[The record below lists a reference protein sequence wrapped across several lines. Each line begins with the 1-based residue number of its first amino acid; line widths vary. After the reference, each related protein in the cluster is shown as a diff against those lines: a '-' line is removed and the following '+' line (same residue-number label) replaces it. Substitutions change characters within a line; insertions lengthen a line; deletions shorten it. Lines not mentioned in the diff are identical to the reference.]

1 MKDTDT
7 KGAPGVG
14 QSGASPLGL
23 ARTAIRYWAILGG
36 FLIIALVLMTT
47 SSVISGFIFDKP
59 FPGDFELVELGVA
72 VAAFSFLPFCQLT
85 GANVTVDIFTAWA
98 SPRLV
103 DVFKLVSSLAAGA
116 FGGLLITTMYDGMEY
131 YRQYSE
137 VTPILEVPI
146 WSVFPPILF
155 SLALLV
161 IASLITF
168 MEAIRDILRPAS
180 QSL

>member
-1 MKDTDT
+1 MKDPDT
-7 KGAPGVG
+7 NGATGSG
-14 QSGASPLGL
+14 RSGASPLWL
-23 ARTAIRYWAILGG
+23 ARVAIRSWAILGG

-47 SSVISGFIFDKP
+47 ASVISGFLFDKP

-72 VAAFSFLPFCQLT
+72 VAVFSFLPFCQLT

-103 DVFKLVSSLAAGA
+103 DGFKLVSSLIAGA
-116 FGGLLITTMYDGMEY
+116 FALLLLTTMYDGMEY
-131 YRQYSE
+131 YRQYNE

-146 WSVFPPILF
+146 WSVFPAILF
-155 SLALLV
+155 SLALLAV
-161 IASLITF
+161 ASLITLI
-168 MEAIRDILRPAS
+168 EAVQGLAHPAP